1 MFKTRGLGDSFFNNA
16 KNCNI
21 STARLSFIVLWMEI
35 NCKATLTNFTLI
47 AGVMGRLEGLKESR
61 GSRSNR
67 AGPSSL
73 FLLSETNLLRRTTK
87 FLIEWPYPF
96 RPSICCQRLCLC
108 QCPKSKAVILPK
120 SQFLKSCIYFSSI
133 SVLELSVA
141 SVQALKVRFT
151 YFSRNKKWPNAD
163 VCILIIIQIGR

>member
-1 MFKTRGLGDSFFNNA
+1 MIITEMFMNK
-16 KNCNI
+16 
-21 STARLSFIVLWMEI
+21 I

-96 RPSICCQRLCLC
+96 RPSISCQRLCLC

-120 SQFLKSCIYFSSI
+120 SQFLKSNIYFSI
-133 SVLELSVA
+133 CPYELSVA
-141 SVQALKVRFT
+141 SVQALKVRVT
-151 YFSRNKKWPNAD
+151 Y
-163 VCILIIIQIGR
+163 

>member
-1 MFKTRGLGDSFFNNA
+1 MGTVFLTML
-16 KNCNI
+16 KNYNFV
-21 STARLSFIVLWMEI
+21 TARLNVKVLWIKI
-35 NCKATLTNFTLI
+35 NWKATNFTLI
-47 AGVMGRLEGLKESR
+47 TGVMGRLEGLKESR

-96 RPSICCQRLCLC
+96 RPSISCQRLCLC
-108 QCPKSKAVILPK
+108 QCPKSKAVILQK
-120 SQFLKSCIYFSSI
+120 SQFLKSNIYFSI
-133 SVLELSVA
+133 CPYELSVA

-151 YFSRNKKWPNAD
+151 YFSRNKNWPN
-163 VCILIIIQIGR
+163 VNII